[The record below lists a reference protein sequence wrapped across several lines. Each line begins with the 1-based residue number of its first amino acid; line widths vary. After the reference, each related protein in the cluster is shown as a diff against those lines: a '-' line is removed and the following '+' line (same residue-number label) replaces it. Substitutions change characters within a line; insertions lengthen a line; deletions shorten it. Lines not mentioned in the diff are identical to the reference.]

1 MNNDTYHLQFAFRQ
15 KYSIFPVFIYAMD
28 EIRDQLDS
36 DNFACEIVIDLQR
49 AFDTVDHAI
58 PFFKVKVISHFILLC
73 KQ

>member
-1 MNNDTYHLQFAFRQ
+1 
-15 KYSIFPVFIYAMD
+15 MD

-36 DNFACEIVIDLQR
+36 DNFACGIVIDLQR

-58 PFFKVKVISHFILLC
+58 PFFKVKVVSHFILLC